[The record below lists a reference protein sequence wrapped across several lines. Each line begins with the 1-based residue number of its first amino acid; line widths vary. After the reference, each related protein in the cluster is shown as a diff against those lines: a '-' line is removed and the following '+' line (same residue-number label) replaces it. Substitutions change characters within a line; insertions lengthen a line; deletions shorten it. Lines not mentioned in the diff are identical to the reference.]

1 MRGPNYHFSVYYP
14 NSNGNELILI
24 KYLKEKFKFMAKN
37 NHALKINS
45 ERGFQFDM
53 KKKKVYFIKT

>member
-1 MRGPNYHFSVYYP
+1 
-14 NSNGNELILI
+14 
-24 KYLKEKFKFMAKN
+24 MAKN

>member
-1 MRGPNYHFSVYYP
+1 
-14 NSNGNELILI
+14 
-24 KYLKEKFKFMAKN
+24 MAKN

-53 KKKKVYFIKT
+53 KKKKVYFIKTWRDFSLDLKIYLPEPN